1 MATVYS
7 ARHRN
12 GDRVAIK
19 VLSRDLA
26 AQPTFRERF
35 LREAYA
41 ANAVAH
47 PGVVRVIDDD
57 VTADDCPFL
66 VMDMLDGE
74 TVEERRQ
81 KRETK
86 TLSVDEVVDILVQL
100 LDVLAAA
107 HDKGVVHRDIK
118 PANLFLEDDGTLRV
132 LDFGIARVRDTPTK
146 LTRPGALLGT
156 PAFMAPEQARGR
168 MDDIDG
174 RTDLFSAAATAF
186 LLLTGRPVF
195 EGSSSVEIINAIL
208 SREPRSLASVA
219 SEHMV
224 PVEIAEVIDRALAR
238 DPARRWPSARE
249 MRDALMAASPLAAKT
264 TAEPHPPVTVP
275 SEEPITEEML
285 PPTHILVT
293 PPRKADDDAVTHKMA
308 RASATLASPTAPL
321 SPATSPST
329 SPRTAPLTSPS
340 TSPAPSPMATLDDRT
355 RPMPVPVARGSGLDA
370 SPHPALAPTRAMPLA
385 APTPKSRSIATPSQ
399 EGQKRPR
406 LATILVVAGAIL
418 ALIFAA
424 IVVLVRG

>member
-81 KRETK
+81 KRDTK
-86 TLSVDEVVDILVQL
+86 TLSVDEVVDIVLQL

-107 HDKGVVHRDIK
+107 HDKGVIHRDIK
-118 PANLFLEDDGTLRV
+118 PANLFLENDGTLRV

-156 PAFMAPEQARGR
+156 PAFMAPEQAAGR
-168 MDDIDG
+168 TNDIDG
-174 RTDLFSAAATAF
+174 RTDLFSAAATAY
-186 LLLTGRPVF
+186 LLLTGHPVF

-238 DPARRWPSARE
+238 DPARRWPSARA
-249 MRDALMAASPLAAKT
+249 MREALVAASPLTAKT
-264 TAEPHPPVTVP
+264 TAEAHPPVTVP
-275 SEEPITEEML
+275 SDEPITEEML

-308 RASATLASPTAPL
+308 RASATDASATLASPAAP
-321 SPATSPST
+321 S
-329 SPRTAPLTSPS
+329 APPPS
-340 TSPAPSPMATLDDRT
+340 TSPAALDDRT
-355 RPMPVPVARGSGLDA
+355 RPMQVLAAPTAPM
-370 SPHPALAPTRAMPLA
+370 HPALAPTRAMPLA

-399 EGQKRPR
+399 EGEKSPR
-406 LATILVVAGAIL
+406 LATILVLGGAVL

-424 IVVLVRG
+424 IVVLSRG